1 MKTIS
6 YSEMLINAQDLMSN
20 KDKEIIELREQLT
33 KATAKTKAD
42 AIYLFLDFL
51 EHEYDGSFN
60 RQDITYCL
68 QNFASSLEGTKNI
81 YKQE

>member
-1 MKTIS
+1 MIQS
-6 YSEMLINAQDLMSN
+6 IE
-20 KDKEIIELREQLT
+20 DKSKRELVEIVKIQLAEFQKLDEQLT

-68 QNFASSLEGTKNI
+68 QNFASSLEGTTNI